1 MKAIERLFKYLDFKQ
16 LKPTPFEA
24 KVGLSNGYLGK
35 QRKRNADLGES
46 VLVKIIDYCQD
57 LDSVWLLT
65 GKGNMFLQDNLKTD
79 LKEILPHGNIGGKH
93 PISPLE
99 SNMGDF
105 NQVYKLQTDRSL
117 DNQEIPLYDIEA
129 TAGIVALFNSQKEAV
144 IIDTIKI
151 PNLPKCDG
159 AVFVTGDSMYPLL
172 KSGDIVA
179 YKEIYDKVNSI
190 FWGEMYLVSIDVEGE
205 EYISVKYIQ
214 KSDKGEQYVK
224 LVSQNQ
230 HHQPKD
236 VHIDKIGALGIVKA
250 SIRINAMG

>member
-1 MKAIERLFKYLDFKQ
+1 MTTVIERVALVAENEGLKISQ
-16 LKPTPFEA
+16 LERA
-24 KVGLSNGYLGK
+24 LGASK
-35 QRKRNADLGES
+35 GVFSRALKNKTDIQSKWLVILVENYPHYNA
-46 VLVKIIDYCQD
+46 Q
-57 LDSVWLLT
+57 WLLT
-65 GKGNMFLQDNLKTD
+65 GKGNMLLISTGFKNEGD
-79 LKEILPHGNIGGKH
+79 IIHSPHQNGGKH
-93 PISPLE
+93 PISPSE
-99 SNMGDF
+99 YKMG
-105 NQVYKLQTDRSL
+105 NKVYKLKTDYVL

-144 IIDTIKI
+144 IIDTIRI

-190 FWGEMYLVSIDVEGE
+190 FWGEMYLISLDVEGE

-214 KSDKGEQYVK
+214 KSDKGDHFVK

-236 VHIDKIGALGIVKA
+236 VHIDKIGALAMVKA